1 MKAIH
6 NTEKSIDIEKMI
18 NSRRYKSLN
27 FYQKEKII
35 IQLFHSSNFYS
46 INSYNR
52 IILLQEFE
60 NIRAKIEK
68 RESFKI
74 IVLSHEYKFNELLMD
89 MRTVISQKKIFIRK
103 SLLENAIRQFII
115 DNKSGIQKV
124 KVEDLNLFLL
134 DCLLHEQYHINT
146 RHSLNKYQNNQSY
159 LKKEH
164 KEQLLFMFA
173 RNKEREENNNNLLEG
188 KMYLYRTIPDEYY
201 AYLYAETKLYE
212 YFQRLNEQLGYDENL
227 SLYQRRCNFEKK
239 QFELSYLYFE
249 KQALKC
255 EEIYHNF
262 LNNLIEYIV
271 AHSDNTKEEYI
282 KDLQKSKKFIKET
295 NL

>member
-134 DCLLHEQYHINT
+134 DCLLHEQYHT
-146 RHSLNKYQNNQSY
+146 RFRFS
-159 LKKEH
+159 
-164 KEQLLFMFA
+164 
-173 RNKEREENNNNLLEG
+173 
-188 KMYLYRTIPDEYY
+188 TI
-201 AYLYAETKLYE
+201 
-212 YFQRLNEQLGYDENL
+212 
-227 SLYQRRCNFEKK
+227 
-239 QFELSYLYFE
+239 
-249 KQALKC
+249 
-255 EEIYHNF
+255 
-262 LNNLIEYIV
+262 
-271 AHSDNTKEEYI
+271 
-282 KDLQKSKKFIKET
+282 
-295 NL
+295 